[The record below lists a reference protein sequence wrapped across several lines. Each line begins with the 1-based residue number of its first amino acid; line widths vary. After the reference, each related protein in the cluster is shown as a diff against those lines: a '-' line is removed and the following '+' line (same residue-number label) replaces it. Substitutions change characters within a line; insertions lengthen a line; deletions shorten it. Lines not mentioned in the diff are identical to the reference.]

1 MNFTLNRLLNM
12 SILASTTRDPSI
24 NFDFINYY
32 DLFKPDSSSSSEVE
46 NAILHNSNP
55 VNSNDQNPPGSFVLA
70 ITILYSILIITS
82 LTSNPLLI
90 YVLLVRRKRQIKLID
105 IFVSNLSL
113 SDLFLTIFNIPL
125 SLIIYFSDEWPF
137 GSLLCQVAT
146 YSTSCSI
153 YVNILTMTYISID
166 RYFAITSTR
175 LSNPN
180 GHRKKSILLDVR
192 MRRKIY
198 SALTVI
204 WIIAL
209 TLSLP
214 QFLFTKV
221 SKKAKKSKVYGNL
234 QVNES
239 KLNTLLGLSDYDDS
253 VNLMDDEFHDE
264 LSEDPFKKCLLSYPI
279 NNMKIYMTF
288 INFALQYLI
297 PLLVILYFYGKIIYH
312 LYLNLNIAEF
322 MDTTIEEENRKLH
335 AKKRYRNVVQQRKL
349 AKKPSISSYDLS
361 EKSRHSSNAH
371 SFLTTSS
378 VYSLNESRA
387 RQPTRMQIEG

>member
-1 MNFTLNRLLNM
+1 MNFTFFHLINK
-12 SILASTTRDPSI
+12 SIASTTRDPLM
-24 NFDFINYY
+24 NFDFVNYY
-32 DLFKPDSSSSSEVE
+32 DLFKPDSSAKTE
-46 NAILHNSNP
+46 NVIFKNSNP
-55 VNSNDQNPPGSFVLA
+55 VNPNDQIPPGSFVLA
-70 ITILYSILIITS
+70 ITILYSILIVTS
-82 LTSNPLLI
+82 LISNPLLI

-166 RYFAITSTR
+166 RYFAITSIR

-180 GHRKKSILLDVR
+180 AHRKKSILYDVR

-198 SALTVI
+198 SALTFI

-209 TLSLP
+209 SLSLP

-221 SKKAKKSKVYGNL
+221 SKKSKKSKLYGNL

-239 KLNTLLGLSDYDDS
+239 KSNSLFGLSDYDDTD
-253 VNLMDDEFHDE
+253 NLLEEFDFHDE

-312 LYLNLNIAEF
+312 LYLNLNVAEF
-322 MDTTIEEENRKLH
+322 MDPPIVDNS
-335 AKKRYRNVVQQRKL
+335 KKRYRTFAQQRKL
-349 AKKPSISSYDLS
+349 GKKPSLSSYDLS
-361 EKSRHSSNAH
+361 EKSRCSSIPPI
-371 SFLTTSS
+371 SQTTSS
-378 VYSLNESRA
+378 VCSLTDSRT
-387 RQPTRMQIEG
+387 RKPTRMHIEGKLSIYS